1 MFGTEVHFITFIY
14 ICIAFI
20 NLFPVLLNI
29 TKRKYKGYH
38 IKFFMLSVCILLN
51 NLTSGLLPDSNLSI
65 NILSQNILA
74 YVVGLS
80 TTIYY
85 FYYIYTEHDIKVIEF
100 VNFYFILIVCSLS
113 LVLLFILPYT
123 ITNNLVLSRNI
134 FLVIPILI
142 ITIVFFNTSYQ
153 EFIKWGIIHDKI
165 NRFRIISGIMGLFSI
180 YSLPIIMLILGDNQD
195 IEQSLYTLGFLFLM
209 ISYYLY
215 DKDLSSHDEIQN
227 LTPRE
232 KEIFIIVVE
241 NPEIKYVDLSE
252 QLHISEK
259 TFSAHMS
266 NIYKKL
272 DIRGKKELL
281 KKYPIR

>member
-1 MFGTEVHFITFIY
+1 
-14 ICIAFI
+14 
-20 NLFPVLLNI
+20 
-29 TKRKYKGYH
+29 
-38 IKFFMLSVCILLN
+38 MLSVCILLN